1 MNADGGPRRRKPWR
15 LKLKTIGKEN
25 SSNASTPNGTSW
37 PYTRRAKRRILPTPP
52 NKAEFVPS
60 KQSSSGS
67 TARLLLVLGR
77 VLINN
82 RGPDVR
88 FRGIKGHRKAA
99 FNRSKMARSG
109 QGLTDLAATRGHRT
123 PRPVL

>member
-60 KQSSSGS
+60 KQSGSGS

-82 RGPDVR
+82 SGSDVR
-88 FRGIKGHRKAA
+88 FRGI
-99 FNRSKMARSG
+99 NSRSKASTKN
-109 QGLTDLAATRGHRT
+109 LTKHCY
-123 PRPVL
+123 